1 MTNHLFAMIRHRRVF
16 ALSLA
21 LVILAVGCEKR
32 KITEI
37 VIKLPDG
44 FSGQVQIQM
53 GVVGAPKLTTSGQAY
68 VVSLPSDGHLQTS
81 TIIEDNLPARFENSR
96 TESVWGYAN
105 SISKTGDGIPVGGSI
120 DFFVGTKQQYE
131 TQEAHKHKSEFLRPN
146 SGFRVQ

>member
-1 MTNHLFAMIRHRRVF
+1 MSRPRRVL

-32 KITEI
+32 RITEI

-81 TIIEDNLPARFENSR
+81 TIIEDNLPVRFENSR
-96 TESVWGYAN
+96 SGSVWGYAT
-105 SISKTGDGIPVGGSI
+105 STSKTGDGIPVGGSI
-120 DFFVGTKQQYE
+120 DFFAGTKEQYE
-131 TQEAHKHKSEFLRPN
+131 TQEAHKHKSEFQRPG